1 MLGGARGTGLALPRV
16 STRETEPGIVVEQAL
31 KGKNPRRAPAGYLT
45 LARGGAVAER
55 TPGGSKASKWA
66 CRPSTGEPSVFG
78 KWTARAARS
87 RASRR
92 PDSATARNLRPGSCV
107 PVRLRAGLQGKEL
120 GACGES
126 DREFLENT
134 ALAAV
139 EREPARKQKARESG
153 YGSSGRESSVGKFQG
168 RERHERRP
176 RSVGGH
182 GKRRSLATS
191 IRAAC

>member
-1 MLGGARGTGLALPRV
+1 VDGTCGALTRVEATGL
-16 STRETEPGIVVEQAL
+16 
-31 KGKNPRRAPAGYLT
+31 
-45 LARGGAVAER
+45 
-55 TPGGSKASKWA
+55 
-66 CRPSTGEPSVFG
+66 
-78 KWTARAARS
+78 
-87 RASRR
+87 
-92 PDSATARNLRPGSCV
+92 ATARNPRPGSCV

-134 ALAAV
+134 ALATV
-139 EREPARKQKARESG
+139 EREPARKQEARESG

-176 RSVGGH
+176 QSVGGH
-182 GKRRSLATS
+182 SKRRGLATS

>member
-1 MLGGARGTGLALPRV
+1 
-16 STRETEPGIVVEQAL
+16 
-31 KGKNPRRAPAGYLT
+31 
-45 LARGGAVAER
+45 
-55 TPGGSKASKWA
+55 
-66 CRPSTGEPSVFG
+66 
-78 KWTARAARS
+78 
-87 RASRR
+87 
-92 PDSATARNLRPGSCV
+92 
-107 PVRLRAGLQGKEL
+107 LQGKEL

-139 EREPARKQKARESG
+139 EREPARKKKARESG
-153 YGSSGRESSVGKFQG
+153 YGSSGRESSAGKFQG

-182 GKRRSLATS
+182 SKRRGLAIS

>member
-1 MLGGARGTGLALPRV
+1 VVRGSGSPRM
-16 STRETEPGIVVEQAL
+16 STRETESRTVVGKTL
-31 KGKNPRRAPAGYLT
+31 KGKNPRRAPTDDLG
-45 LARGGAVAER
+45 LARCGVVAER

-92 PDSATARNLRPGSCV
+92 PDSATARNPRPGSCV
-107 PVRLRAGLQGKEL
+107 PVRLRVGLQGKEL

-134 ALAAV
+134 ALATV
-139 EREPARKQKARESG
+139 EREPARKQEARESG

-182 GKRRSLATS
+182 SKRRSLATS